1 MIEQHVYFNIDS
13 VYLQTFPVPANEAG
27 DLLPGWRVATAQDVA
42 RVERAAAV
50 PVSVRRRQGRLA
62 LLEVGKLDMF
72 EEAIGSIVDPEERR
86 AAQIEYEADTWE
98 RDNAF
103 LLRLWLEHGG
113 TAEGLDELFILASSK

>member
-1 MIEQHVYFNIDS
+1 MTEQHVYYNIDS
-13 VYLQTFPVPANEAG
+13 VYLQTFPVPSNEAG
-27 DLLPGWRVATAQDVA
+27 ALLPGWRVATDQDVA

-72 EEAIGSIVDPEERR
+72 EEAIGSIEDPEERR

-98 RDNAF
+98 RGNAF
-103 LLRLWLEHGG
+103 LVQLWLEHGG
-113 TAEGLDELFILASSK
+113 TADGLDELFILASSK